1 MEVFIREKNCATCTF
16 ANKEKPNFICGDAI
30 ANDIGLKTNFS
41 VCKLSYFANEEN
53 CPLKSLEQHDAEI
66 RADERN
72 CIYDEMPKV
81 LADSIIEIT
90 ENLDKLEFYD
100 LEKIAR
106 KFEQKLTELEK
117 TSQGK
122 GEKDE

>member
-1 MEVFIREKNCATCTF
+1 MEVFVSEKDNVLTEYDGVITTLVVT
-16 ANKEKPNFICGDAI
+16 E
-30 ANDIGLKTNFS
+30 S
-41 VCKLSYFANEEN
+41 VEI
-53 CPLKSLEQHDAEI
+53 KSLDQHDAEI

-72 CIYDEMPKV
+72 YIIDEMPKV

-106 KFEQKLTELEK
+106 KFEQKLAELEK
-117 TSQGK
+117 TPQGK
-122 GEKDE
+122 GEKELKGEK